1 MKKTL
6 TLLIFFQFFAALVF
20 AQKSFEGEVVY
31 SISIKSN
38 TPKFTDAQLSSI
50 MGTTQHYYMKGAN
63 YKSVL
68 NGKMS
73 QWEIYVNKNKKVY
86 NKIASND
93 SILWND
99 VTINHDTIYKVN
111 LKKNDTT
118 ILGYKC
124 DKLTFTCNRGIE
136 IYYFNPQFV
145 VDPRLYINHQ
155 EGNWYAFLEKSRSI
169 ALKEIMQK
177 KYFTFTLTAVSVK
190 RKPIDDKLF
199 ELPPN
204 MPLTKS
210 KVNL

>member
-6 TLLIFFQFFAALVF
+6 TLLILLQFSLTIAF

-31 SISIKSN
+31 SIVIKSN
-38 TPKFTDAQLSSI
+38 TPKFTDGQLSNM

-68 NGKMS
+68 NGKLS
-73 QWEIYVNKNKKVY
+73 QWEIYIGKNKKVY
-86 NKIASND
+86 D
-93 SILWND
+93 SVLWND
-99 VTINHDTIYKVN
+99 VTINHDTIYKVSF
-111 LKKNDTT
+111 KKNDTT

-124 DKLTFTCNRGIE
+124 DKLTFICNRGIE
-136 IYYFNPQFV
+136 IYYFSSQFA

-169 ALKEIMQK
+169 ALKEIMQR
-177 KYFTFTLTAVSVK
+177 KYFTFTLTALSVT
-190 RKPIDDKLF
+190 RKPLDDKLF

-204 MPLTKS
+204 IPITKS
-210 KVNL
+210 KVSL